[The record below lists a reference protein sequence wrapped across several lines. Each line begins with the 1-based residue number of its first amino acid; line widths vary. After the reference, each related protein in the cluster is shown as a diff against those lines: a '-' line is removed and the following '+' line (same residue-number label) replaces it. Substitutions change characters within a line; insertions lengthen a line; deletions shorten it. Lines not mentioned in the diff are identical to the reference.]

1 MNTSHSSVTRRSS
14 TRRRP
19 QATRASR
26 RQCRSFFGP
35 RIVLHVLV
43 GALTFASA
51 HALLAPLTRTWGEA
65 ASASVVYASQA
76 TPPASTPSTTPDI
89 SAASRSTTVSP
100 PAQQAPARSG
110 VLTDLSASI
119 GQKAAPSA
127 TVWRGVA
134 GQEVNR
140 RSEPNRSKPPV
151 GTLTPGSPV
160 EVVRWVSGEQVEP
173 RNDAWAELSDGSYVY
188 STSLRRTG
196 DVSPTP
202 LPANAPT
209 TGKWVDV
216 NLTQQIATAYDGTT
230 PRRSALVSA
239 GQPGW
244 PTPTGVFPVLRR
256 LETDT
261 MDGTTLVGQGPDGAG
276 SDYKVENVRYVQY
289 FTNDGAAIH
298 ENYWRRPATFGMPGS
313 HGCIGMAPAD
323 AQWFW
328 SFATVGTP
336 IVVHD

>member
-1 MNTSHSSVTRRSS
+1 MNTTSRSFIS
-14 TRRRP
+14 RTSRQRRP
-19 QATRASR
+19 QAMAISR
-26 RQCRSFFGP
+26 RSFRPLFGP

-43 GALTFASA
+43 GALTLVSA
-51 HALLAPLTRTWGEA
+51 QALLAPLARTWGEA
-65 ASASVVYASQA
+65 VEMSVVYAEQQGSG
-76 TPPASTPSTTPDI
+76 TPAVSAPALNTT
-89 SAASRSTTVSP
+89 AVA
-100 PAQQAPARSG
+100 PAQQAQQAPTHGG
-110 VLTDLSASI
+110 VLTDLSSSI
-119 GQKAAPSA
+119 GRTAAPA
-127 TVWRGVA
+127 AAIWRGIA

-151 GTLTPGSPV
+151 GTLAAGSPV

-173 RNDAWAELSDGSYVY
+173 RNDAWAELSDGTYVF

-196 DVSPTP
+196 EVAPTA
-202 LPANAPT
+202 LPAGAPT
-209 TGKWVDV
+209 TGRWIDV

-230 PRRSALVSA
+230 PRRSALISS

-244 PTPTGVFPVLRR
+244 DTPVGTFPVLRR
-256 LETDT
+256 LEKDT

-323 AQWFW
+323 AVWFW

-336 IVVHD
+336 LVIHE

>member
-1 MNTSHSSVTRRSS
+1 VT
-14 TRRRP
+14 
-19 QATRASR
+19 
-26 RQCRSFFGP
+26 
-35 RIVLHVLV
+35 V
-43 GALTFASA
+43 
-51 HALLAPLTRTWGEA
+51 HALLTPLTRPSGEA
-65 ASASVVYASQA
+65 PKANVAYASQLTPAATAA
-76 TPPASTPSTTPDI
+76 TPATSAAALSTT
-89 SAASRSTTVSP
+89 AAP
-100 PAQQAPARSG
+100 PAQHVPARGG

-119 GQKAAPSA
+119 GQQAAPAA
-127 TVWRGVA
+127 TVWRGIA

-140 RSEPNRSKPPV
+140 RSQPNRSTPPV
-151 GTLTPGSPV
+151 GTLAPGSPV

-196 DVSPTP
+196 DVEPTP

-209 TGKWVDV
+209 TGRWIDV
-216 NLTQQIATAYDGTT
+216 SLTQQIATAYDGTT

-244 PTPTGVFPVLRR
+244 ATPTGVFPVLRR
-256 LETDT
+256 LEKDT

-336 IVVHD
+336 VVIHE